1 MRRIVS
7 ALPAAALM
15 LAATGNARADH
26 KVYSPTVE
34 PGVLEIEARAHR
46 TIDSNP
52 EKDDG
57 QAHKYEIG
65 YGLTS
70 WWHTAVFAKLEKEP
84 EADTRY
90 SATAWE
96 NIFQLTAP
104 SDWWIGTGL
113 YLEYSRGAHRGGPDE
128 LEGKLLLET
137 QRLAPFVFTTNL
149 ILNKEFRDNAET
161 GTGFEYA
168 VRIRYPWLRALELN
182 VEAYGE
188 PGKIGHFTP
197 SAEQEH
203 VVGPVLSGKFNI
215 PGITGVFGYEAGYLF
230 GVSSASPS
238 GTVKA
243 LLEYEV
249 PL

>member
-15 LAATGNARADH
+15 VAAAGTAHAEH

-34 PGVLEIEARAHR
+34 EGVLEIEARVHR

-57 QAHKYEIG
+57 QGHKYELG

-70 WWHTAVFAKLEKEP
+70 WWHTAVFAQLEKDP
-84 EADTRY
+84 QADTRY

-96 NIFQLTAP
+96 NIFQLTSP
-104 SDWWIGTGL
+104 DDYWVGTGL
-113 YLEYSRGAHRGGPDE
+113 YLEYARGAHRGGPDE

-137 QRLAPFVFTTNL
+137 QQLAPFVFTTNL

-188 PGKIGHFTP
+188 PGKIGRFDST
-197 SAEQEH
+197 SEQEH

-230 GVSSASPS
+230 GVTSASPA